1 MKRIM
6 CVAVLHFIATTT
18 HAAGQAGR
26 LDACS
31 VLSVDEIRTA
41 LARTELAPAKPSKAS
56 GGFSD
61 CRFAGAG
68 SGDVRI
74 TMSPSAPGAKDDF
87 ELKTQIYKEEG
98 KTFEKVDGI
107 GDGAYYWD
115 DTIEFRVGTRI
126 VSIWVN
132 RTPRTEAPAAVK
144 TALTGLARRATARLR
159 APR

>member
-1 MKRIM
+1 MKRII
-6 CVAVLHFIATTT
+6 CVAALGLLTTT
-18 HAAGQAGR
+18 HAAGQAGQ

-41 LARTELAPAKPSKAS
+41 LARKDLAPARPSKAS

-61 CRFAGAG
+61 CRFAGSG

-87 ELKTQIYKEEG
+87 ELKPQIYKDEG
-98 KTFEKVDGI
+98 KKFEKVTGI

-115 DTIEFRVGTRI
+115 DTIEFRVGNRI
-126 VSIWVN
+126 VSIWIN
-132 RTPRTEAPAAVK
+132 RTPRTEASASVK
-144 TALTGLARRATARLR
+144 TALISLARRATDRLR
-159 APR
+159 AAR